1 MPRLAFTTFA
11 VLRAP
16 LGDPQV
22 QGFVDRLADTFGAA
36 DGFEGFVDRSRRDPV
51 TLRHS
56 WGDPVH
62 PNFHDPARHAGVAF
76 TLSLW
81 RTLESVNA
89 YAYAGV
95 HGEALRH
102 RTEWFV
108 KPQWPSY
115 AAWWVAD
122 DHVPDWHEACRRL
135 EQLHEHGATPRAF
148 DFRTP
153 FGPDQAPATIDRDAV
168 REIVRRAAPAPG
180 AQAARQDERDAI
192 VRATMS
198 PRRDAAG

>member
-1 MPRLAFTTFA
+1 MPLVALTTFA

-16 LGDPQV
+16 YGDGQV
-22 QGFVDRLADTFGAA
+22 QGFFDRLADTFGAA
-36 DGFEGFVDRSRRDPV
+36 DRFEGFVGRSVRDPV

-62 PNFHDPARHAGVAF
+62 PYFHDPARHAGVVF

-81 RTLESVNA
+81 RSLEAVSA
-89 YAYAGV
+89 YAYSGV

-102 RTEWFV
+102 RLDWFV
-108 KPQWPSY
+108 KPQWPGY

-122 DHVPDWHEACRRL
+122 DHVPDWHEASRRL
-135 EQLHEHGATPRAF
+135 ERLHEQGPTPEAF

-153 FGPDQAPATIDRDAV
+153 FGPDDAPATIDRDAA
-168 REIVRRAAPAPG
+168 RGIAGRAAPA
-180 AQAARQDERDAI
+180 QHDRLARDDERDAI
-192 VRATMS
+192 IRAMQA
-198 PRRDAAG
+198 RRDTGG